1 MKFFVCPPDQF
12 DHSDLSLFIVEPDYY
27 VSYQQDIEEWANKC
41 TPGWEL
47 QGCVLRF
54 KSDNDRLLF
63 LLRWS

>member
-1 MKFFVCPPDQF
+1 MNFVVCPPDQS
-12 DHSDLSLFIVEPDYY
+12 DHSEFLLIVEFRYY
-27 VSYQQDIEEWANKC
+27 ISYQQDIEEWANTC

-54 KSDNDRLLF
+54 KSDSDRLLF